1 MQTDRALCGHRV
13 AALGAC
19 DERHV
24 FEAPSEIGSYAKTR
38 ADTVNFQIRKMPLP
52 QNIVG
57 SRLKAL
63 RRELGF
69 TQAML
74 AARCG
79 TLGWDIGE
87 NIITKIET
95 KIRCVTDVELVC
107 IAAALRILIVSS

>member
-1 MQTDRALCGHRV
+1 
-13 AALGAC
+13 
-19 DERHV
+19 
-24 FEAPSEIGSYAKTR
+24 
-38 ADTVNFQIRKMPLP
+38 MPLP

-57 SRLKAL
+57 SRLKAI

-87 NIITKIET
+87 NVITKIET
-95 KIRCVTDVELVC
+95 RIRCVTDVELAC
-107 IAAALRILIVSS
+107 IAMAMSVKPENLLPASDKMKSVVTRHLREHRRD